1 MPKENQHLASLRRR
15 AAKLTVQPG
24 VYRWLDARGTV
35 LYVGKAKNLKNRIR
49 NYLQKN
55 TAPLGPWKQSLM
67 QHVAD
72 LNVTVT
78 NTEIEALILET
89 NLIKQFKPKYNVLM
103 KDDKN
108 YVYVRITVQEAF
120 PKIEVIRRPLE
131 DKARYFGPYTRAL
144 DIKDTLTVLRKVF
157 PYRTCRMHIER
168 NADGSVSI
176 KNRDRP
182 TPCLDFHIKQCPAP
196 CTGAITSE
204 EYRASIDGIV
214 AFLKGNTEQALTLL
228 EERMRAAARD
238 RKFEQAAKLRD
249 ALKSLE
255 NLERKHIVSDT
266 SGEDADIF
274 GVALSPS
281 RAHVVLLKER
291 GGKVID
297 ESSFALTG
305 SAENAAELLMQFLP
319 QYYAA
324 AAERP
329 PLLIIGEEL
338 PERGLLEAWLTELR
352 GSRITILTP
361 ERGKKNKLLE
371 LAEKNVQAKIDQF
384 ETKWEAAARNVEEA
398 LEELKE
404 TLGLS
409 VLPNRIEGYDISHL
423 GGTETVGSMSVF
435 IEGKPKNDQ
444 YRSFTIRTL
453 ASGDVD
459 DFRSLAEVL
468 RRRLKHLR
476 GGIKQEVRAWKE
488 KGIELRKARKSDQA
502 GIKSLIKANPENL
515 SSKDLGKGIFFVAV
529 REKKIVG
536 CCRLFEHITGLHELR
551 SVCIAKKERG
561 QHLGQSLI
569 RVLLGKQKR
578 GKVYIVIDPNLEEYY
593 TEIGFR
599 HILRAPP
606 VLERKVKKLLADDPS
621 LKPPVLMMYDP
632 MQHKADAS
640 LETAPDLI
648 LIDGGK
654 GQLSTVCAVMKE
666 LALDLPV
673 IGLAKREEEIFIP
686 GTPAPLT
693 FPKESQAKFLL
704 MRLRDE
710 AHRFANAHREGRG
723 KKSAV
728 LSSLDLIP
736 GIGPQTRND
745 LIRRFGSLSGI
756 KDATDED
763 LLEILTE
770 AQLQAMR
777 EAQ

>member
-120 PKIEVIRRPLE
+120 PRIEVIRRPLE

-157 PYRTCRMHIER
+157 PYRTCKMHIER

-338 PERGLLEAWLTELR
+338 PERGLLETWLTELR
-352 GSRITILTP
+352 GSRVTILTP

-459 DFRSLAEVL
+459 DFRSLGEVL
-468 RRRLKHLR
+468 RRRLLHLVR
-476 GGIKQEVRAWKE
+476 DLKQEEKKWKMQ
-488 KGIELRKARKSDQA
+488 GVTIGKARKNEEEK
-502 GIKSLIKANPENL
+502 IL
-515 SSKDLGKGIFFVAV
+515 SSIRKDPTLSFEHVRAKDFLVAREEGKIIGFARIYTHKEDIREFMSLWV
-529 REKKIVG
+529 REKY
-536 CCRLFEHITGLHELR
+536 
-551 SVCIAKKERG
+551 RG
-561 QHLGQSLI
+561 QKLGQFLCRKI
-569 RVLLGKQKR
+569 LNREKKD
-578 GKVYIVIDPNLEEYY
+578 KVYAILKGPLQSYY
-593 TEIGFR
+593 AEIGFELVR
-599 HILRAPP
+599 SGPKT
-606 VLERKVKKLLADDPS
+606 LEEDLDSVRTSKPEEEWVMMVYNPRKQKD
-621 LKPPVLMMYDP
+621 
-632 MQHKADAS
+632 DAS
-640 LETAPDLI
+640 LRSRPDLL

-654 GQLSTVCAVMKE
+654 GQLSAVCAVMKE
-666 LALDLPV
+666 LKIDLPV

-686 GTPAPLT
+686 GAPAPLT

-736 GIGPQTRND
+736 GIGPQTRTD
-745 LIRRFGSLSGI
+745 LIKRFGSLSGI
-756 KDATDED
+756 KDATDDD
-763 LLEILTE
+763 LLEVLTE
-770 AQLQAMR
+770 AQLQALR
-777 EAQ
+777 KA